1 MASAFVVDEKHI
13 SNRLKS
19 NVTIHFDGKQ
29 LNVVALWDTGATNS
43 CISRS
48 VATTLSLV
56 SNGSMPILTPS
67 GDITVNTYLVDVTL
81 PNDVYIPDIMVCDS
95 EIDNQ
100 GIGMLIGMDIITKG
114 DFAVSNYNGKTVFSF
129 RMPSESRLDFV
140 SGIKMSNLIMAKRT
154 SSTGFSKKMKKRK

>member
-19 NVTIHFDGKQ
+19 NVTIHYDSKQ

-48 VATTLSLV
+48 VVTNMNLV

-154 SSTGFSKKMKKRK
+154 SSTGFSKKIKKRK

>member
-13 SNRLKS
+13 SKRLKS
-19 NVTIHFDGKQ
+19 NVTIHYDGRQ
-29 LNVVALWDTGATNS
+29 LSVVALWDTGATNS

-48 VATTLSLV
+48 VVSGLNLV

-140 SGIKMSNLIMAKRT
+140 SGIKLSNIIMAKRT